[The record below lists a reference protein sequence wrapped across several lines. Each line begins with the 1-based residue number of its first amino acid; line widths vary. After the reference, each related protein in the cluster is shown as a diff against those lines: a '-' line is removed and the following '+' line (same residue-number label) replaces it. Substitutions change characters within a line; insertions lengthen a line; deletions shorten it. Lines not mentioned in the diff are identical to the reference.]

1 MKGQIYVGQAF
12 FFPPKS
18 TVREKNSIFCEEK
31 RMKTELKKGILSWKP
46 ESLFWLKCLI
56 CFQLKSC
63 PSDEHSD
70 SQRPENKISC
80 GSSSSRRINLHVS
93 GDSKTSGAISEF
105 LWMQML
111 QTSFKV
117 RLRVFS
123 SVADRPDVN
132 PLFMLRVDATG
143 MLFFIV
149 THYFCVITVCS
160 RRHDSSS
167 GTHTY
172 LSV

>member
-12 FFPPKS
+12 FFPLKAPSEKKLHFLW
-18 TVREKNSIFCEEK
+18 REKDENWAKK
-31 RMKTELKKGILSWKP
+31 RNFKLKAWKFILIKMFN
-46 ESLFWLKCLI
+46 LF
-56 CFQLKSC
+56 ST
-63 PSDEHSD
+63 SD

-111 QTSFKV
+111 QPSFKV

-132 PLFMLRVDATG
+132 PLFMLRVDASG